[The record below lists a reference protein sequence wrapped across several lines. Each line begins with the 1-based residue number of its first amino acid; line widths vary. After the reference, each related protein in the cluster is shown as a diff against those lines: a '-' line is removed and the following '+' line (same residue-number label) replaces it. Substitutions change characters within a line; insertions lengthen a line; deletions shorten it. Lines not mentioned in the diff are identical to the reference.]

1 MIKITEQGDKI
12 LGTYSAK
19 YEKNKMLEILEEHL
33 KK

>member
-12 LGTYSAK
+12 LGTYYEK
-19 YEKNKMLEILEEHL
+19 NEKNKMLEILEEHL